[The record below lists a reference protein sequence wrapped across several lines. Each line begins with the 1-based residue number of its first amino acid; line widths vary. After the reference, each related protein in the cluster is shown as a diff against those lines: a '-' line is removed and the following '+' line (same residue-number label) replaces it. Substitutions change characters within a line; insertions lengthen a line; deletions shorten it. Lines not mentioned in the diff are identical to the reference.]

1 MTRTPGSDVEI
12 EIDELVLRGVAPRD
26 AEAVRAAVGR
36 ELGRL
41 VTELGAP
48 AGVERA
54 REVGRIEAGSIA
66 PSADPER
73 MGAAIA
79 RALYRGLG
87 KGG

>member
-26 AEAVRAAVGR
+26 AEAVRAALGR
-36 ELGRL
+36 ELARL

-48 AGVERA
+48 AGIERP
-54 REVGRIEAGSIA
+54 REVARLDAGRIA

-79 RALYRGLG
+79 RALYRGFG